1 MPPMVVED
9 EDAIRQAT
17 WVEIF
22 YLLNISFLPVIG
34 FLIILIMKSKVTE
47 ATHSLSRSHITQSIN
62 ASIWAGILML
72 GINGLILSISG
83 IDSIWTWMYV
93 IIYFTCIHSV
103 LIIFGVIAISRAQ
116 GGRYYRYPYMHV
128 TCNDTAY
135 VDDTNPND

>member
-9 EDAIRQAT
+9 EEAIRQAT
-17 WVEIF
+17 WAEVF

-34 FLIILIMKSKVTE
+34 FVIILIMKSKMTNVTHPL
-47 ATHSLSRSHITQSIN
+47 TRSHIVQAIN

-72 GINGLILSISG
+72 GINGLILFFSG

-116 GGRYYRYPYMHV
+116 GGRYYRYPYIH
-128 TCNDTAY
+128 TTSNDTAY
-135 VDDTNPND
+135 PND